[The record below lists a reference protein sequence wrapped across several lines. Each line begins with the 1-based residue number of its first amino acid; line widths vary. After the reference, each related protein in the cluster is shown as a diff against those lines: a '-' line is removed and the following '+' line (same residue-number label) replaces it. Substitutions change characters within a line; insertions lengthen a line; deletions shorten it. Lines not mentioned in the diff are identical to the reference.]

1 MRRRQ
6 RATLKDG
13 TAVKKRSKPTPQ
25 PWWRSGLIAALDI
38 GTTKISC
45 LIGRLNASNELRIV
59 GVGHHASRGVRS
71 GTLVDLEAAEV
82 TIRATVD
89 AAERMAGE
97 TIRHV
102 VVNVSAGQ
110 PRSRLI
116 VAEVAVAGHDIGDA
130 DVRRVLDPV
139 HYGEALANDHE
150 VVHAIPVGYS
160 IDGTNGVHDPRGM
173 YGQRLRA
180 SLHVITASSG
190 ALRNLSTCVARCYLE
205 IAAKAVSPYAA
216 ALGTLVED
224 EKSLGVTLI
233 DMGGGS
239 TSVAVFFDSQLV
251 HTETLPVG
259 GNHVT
264 RDLAR
269 GLSTPIPQA
278 ERIKTLYGSCQPSQ
292 ADGRQM
298 IEVPPITDDGVSEL
312 GQVPRSLLVNIIR
325 PRVEEIFEMVRARSG
340 GCRLRQGRRPAR
352 RSDRRRLSV
361 GRHSGSGDL
370 DPQQAGPGR
379 TAPPHRGIAG
389 RRRRSGLRHLR
400 WLARLRGDA
409 DAGKHR
415 PFADARPATAS
426 RPMEQDRSLAAG
438 QLLICPTN

>member
-1 MRRRQ
+1 M
-6 RATLKDG
+6 
-13 TAVKKRSKPTPQ
+13 KKRSKPAPQ

-38 GTTKISC
+38 GTTKICC
-45 LIGRLNASNELRIV
+45 LIARLNASNELRIV
-59 GVGHHASRGVRS
+59 GVGHQASRGVRS

-82 TIRATVD
+82 TIRATVE

-116 VAEVAVAGHDIGDA
+116 AAEVAVAGHDIGDA

-190 ALRNLSTCVARCYLE
+190 SLRNLATCVARCYLE

-251 HTETLPVG
+251 HTESIPVG

-292 ADGRQM
+292 ADGRQL
-298 IEVPPITDDGVSEL
+298 IEVPPITDDGVSEM

-325 PRVEEIFEMVRARSG
+325 PRVEEILEMVRARLEDAG
-340 GCRLRQGRRPAR
+340 FDKVAGRRVVLTGGACQLAGIPDLATSILNKQVR
-352 RSDRRRLSV
+352 V
-361 GRHSGSGDL
+361 GRPRRIEGLPDAA
-370 DPQQAGPGR
+370 AGPGFA
-379 TAPPHRGIAG
+379 TCVGLLDYAVTQTQESIA
-389 RRRRSGLRHLR
+389 
-400 WLARLRGDA
+400 
-409 DAGKHR
+409 
-415 PFADARPATAS
+415 
-426 RPMEQDRSLAAG
+426 RSLVPDQPPPVG
-438 QLLICPTN
+438 RWSKIGHWLRDNF

>member
-1 MRRRQ
+1 M
-6 RATLKDG
+6 
-13 TAVKKRSKPTPQ
+13 KKRSKPTPQ

-116 VAEVAVAGHDIGDA
+116 AAEVAVAGHDIGDA

-325 PRVEEIFEMVRARSG
+325 PRVEEIFEMVRARLEDAG
-340 GCRLRQGRRPAR
+340 FDKVAGRRVVLTGGACQLAGIPDLATSILNKQVR
-352 RSDRRRLSV
+352 V
-361 GRHSGSGDL
+361 GRPRRIEGLPDAA
-370 DPQQAGPGR
+370 AGPGFATCVGLLDYAVTQTQESIAR
-379 TAPPHRGIAG
+379 SLMPDQPPPAG
-389 RRRRSGLRHLR
+389 RWSKIGHWLR
-400 WLARLRGDA
+400 DN
-409 DAGKHR
+409 
-415 PFADARPATAS
+415 F
-426 RPMEQDRSLAAG
+426 
-438 QLLICPTN
+438 